1 MIKIILSNLIVYI
14 FSILTISNTN
24 AQEIG
29 KVCIHFNDGLDSTFK
44 AVLTKSDSSSI
55 PTACYPLNF
64 IVNMKDTILP
74 ISISASSS
82 LEKYSYFNENS
93 EGSHKLLFPE
103 KCFSDY
109 NCFTVVYNGIKYTI
123 PFFEGY
129 RHCLLS
135 PTEYEGYIFAT
146 YFNKFRTFE

>member
-1 MIKIILSNLIVYI
+1 MKRLSINRILGCLFFTLI
-14 FSILTISNTN
+14 FSNTN

-29 KVCIHFNDGLDSTFK
+29 KVFIHFDNSLDSAYK
-44 AVLTKSDSSSI
+44 PVICKSDSASSSLM
-55 PTACYPLNF
+55 CYPLILF
-64 IVNMKDTILP
+64 VNIKDTILP
-74 ISISASSS
+74 IEISASSS

-103 KCFSDY
+103 KCFSEY
-109 NCFTVVYNGIKYTI
+109 NCFTVVYDGIKYTI

-146 YFNKFRTFE
+146 YFNKFRTIE